1 MAREIDIARLI
12 DEAPLSGFQVRIVA
26 LCALASFLDGY
37 DVQALGLAVPRMA
50 ETFGAAPTAFAP
62 ALSGSLVG
70 MALGAMLLA
79 PLGDRFGRRP
89 MMIALMA
96 VIGLSTLGV
105 MLAPNLVVLTAWRV
119 ATGLAIGAAVP
130 IAVAMTSEY
139 TPTRLRAGLITVV
152 IAAMAFGSFASGI
165 VAPIFDGLWGWR
177 GIFAVGAAM
186 PLVLAAGLWAG
197 FPESLRFLIARGRK
211 PEEVLRQLRR
221 IAPGEDDIV
230 PVAAAPTQV
239 VKASLRALFNPLYRF
254 RTTLLWVILWFN
266 LFAAYSL
273 ISWLPT
279 LLHSAGW
286 ATADAQRAT
295 GLVALGGIAGG
306 LCISWIADRGH
317 IIKTLVGAYV
327 ATAILLGLIMT
338 GPGNVA
344 VWTGL
349 LTLVGAGAFGA
360 QMALISI
367 SAAHYYPPELRSTG
381 VGWYSGIGRFGA
393 IVGPLALAE
402 LMKVGWA
409 SGSILGFLIIPML
422 VCACGVLLIP
432 RALSSEGRS
441 SLA

>member
-1 MAREIDIARLI
+1 LSAPQVARDVDISQLI
-12 DEAPLSGFQVRIVA
+12 DEAPLSAFQARIVA

-50 ETFGAAPTAFAP
+50 ETFAVAPTAFAP

-70 MALGAMLLA
+70 MAGGAMLLA
-79 PLGDRFGRRP
+79 PLGDKFGRRP
-89 MMIALMA
+89 MMIALMSL
-96 VIGLSTLGV
+96 IGLSTLGV
-105 MLAPNLVVLTAWRV
+105 MLAHNLVVLTGWRV
-119 ATGLAIGAAVP
+119 LTGVAIGAAVP

-139 TPTRLRAGLITVV
+139 TPVRLRAGLITVV
-152 IAAMAFGSFASGI
+152 IAAMALGSFAAGI
-165 VAPIFDGLWGWR
+165 VAPIVDGLWGWR
-177 GIFAVGAAM
+177 GIFAVGAVL
-186 PLVLAAGLWAG
+186 PLVLAAMLWAA
-197 FPESLRFLIARGRK
+197 FPESLRFLIARGHK
-211 PEEVLRQLRR
+211 PEEVLRQVRR
-221 IAPGEDDIV
+221 IAPGGADIV
-230 PVAAAPTQV
+230 PVASAPAHV
-239 VKASLRALFNPLYRF
+239 AKASLGALFSPLYRF

-306 LCISWIADRGH
+306 LCMSWIADRGH
-317 IIKTLVGAYV
+317 AIKTLVGAYM
-327 ATAILLGLIMT
+327 ATAFLLGMITT

-344 VWTGL
+344 VWTSL

-381 VGWYSGIGRFGA
+381 VGWYSGVGRFGA

-402 LMKVGWA
+402 LMKAGWA
-409 SGSILGFLIIPML
+409 SGPILGFLIIPML
-422 VCACGVLLIP
+422 VCAGGVLLIP
-432 RALSSEGRS
+432 RAMAAR
-441 SLA
+441 